1 MTITRQ
7 ARVLLAV
14 IAVVLIAGG
23 IFLVQALRYGFSAH
37 DEPTAL
43 EAMMATM
50 MRHYSTPADLRDA
63 KNPLPATAEILAEG
77 RAHFADHCATCHG
90 NDGKGKTEMG
100 PRFYPKVPDMSL
112 QPTQSQTDG
121 ELFSTI
127 ENGVRMT
134 GMPGWGDGSAASAR
148 GSWALVAF
156 IRHLPN
162 ITPEELAEMEKL
174 NPKSPDERQEARNEE
189 NFLEGGDG
197 SSPAATQTQ
206 QQLQHR
212 H

>member
-1 MTITRQ
+1 MTITHQ
-7 ARVLLAV
+7 TRVVLAV
-14 IAVVLIAGG
+14 IVVTLIAVG
-23 IFLVQALRYGFSAH
+23 IFLVQTLRYGFSAH

-43 EAMMATM
+43 EATMAAM
-50 MRHYSTPADLRDA
+50 MRHYSAPADLRNA

-121 ELFSTI
+121 ELFATI

-162 ITPEELAEMEKL
+162 ITPDELAEMEKL
-174 NPKSPDERQEARNEE
+174 NPKSPDERQEAQNEE

-197 SSPAATQTQ
+197 SSPAATPPQ
-206 QQLQHR
+206 QQQHQ